1 MRVLGWLVVVL
12 CVLLTACEEIE
23 QAAEDEDTTSPTL
36 PSSGG
41 ETGKVVDIIDGD
53 TIDVRISGE
62 VYRVRYIGV
71 NTPERDDDC
80 YAEATNA
87 NADLV
92 EGQTVTLERDVSDT
106 DQYGR
111 LLRYVYVGDTFV
123 NAALVADGYAEARR
137 YAPDTA
143 YFSYFQEL
151 EDEARAANIGCHPYG
166 VFVYP

>member
-23 QAAEDEDTTSPTL
+23 QAAEEDTEKPTL

-123 NAALVADGYAEARR
+123 NAALV
-137 YAPDTA
+137 
-143 YFSYFQEL
+143 
-151 EDEARAANIGCHPYG
+151 
-166 VFVYP
+166 